1 MGAIIYRPTTVQ
13 PVTGR
18 VGNPDRHRATTSDK
32 AMSNSSTMSVSS
44 SIDRLAMA
52 AALALGMIVL
62 PSFAA
67 DPPAGKFILRSPE
80 VADGGTLPRDYTGD
94 GTSSTLPLEWSGAPA
109 GTKGYAL
116 IMHHN
121 APDGIKWY
129 WILYNIPA
137 DVRSLPK
144 NVKGV
149 GTLGSNSVNN
159 RGGYAPPHSKGPGA
173 KTYIYTV
180 YALSAPPDITVPA
193 LKVSRDVLLTAVQY
207 KILASAE
214 LKVVYSRPP
223 GATDSSVEGG
233 RPDAGSARNRPDGPG
248 ERPPRGPVRQEG
260 QQGPPGDQ

>member
-1 MGAIIYRPTTVQ
+1 
-13 PVTGR
+13 
-18 VGNPDRHRATTSDK
+18 
-32 AMSNSSTMSVSS
+32 MSNSSTMSVSS

-52 AALALGMIVL
+52 AALALGMIAL

-67 DPPAGKFILRSPE
+67 DPPAGTFILRSPE
-80 VADGGTLPRDYTGD
+80 VTYGGTLPEDYTGD

-121 APDGIKWY
+121 APDAIKWY

-137 DVRSLPK
+137 EVQTLPK

-193 LKVSRDVLLTAVQY
+193 LKVNRDVLLAAMKD

-223 GATDSSVEGG
+223 GATDSSGEGG
-233 RPDAGSARNRPDGPG
+233 GTDASPGQNRPDSPG
-248 ERPPRGPVRQEG
+248 DRPPRDPNRQEG
-260 QQGPPGDQ
+260 QRRPPGYLRTDS

>member
-1 MGAIIYRPTTVQ
+1 MKNQKQTIHGRIISELNMRKRRQQRY
-13 PVTGR
+13 
-18 VGNPDRHRATTSDK
+18 S
-32 AMSNSSTMSVSS
+32 
-44 SIDRLAMA
+44 LALMA
-52 AALALGMIVL
+52 AISLGILPLAA
-62 PSFAA
+62 FAA
-67 DPPAGKFILRSPE
+67 GKDEPKQASSFVLRSPE
-80 VADGGTLPRDYTGD
+80 VTNGGTLPMDYTGD

-137 DVRSLPK
+137 DVQSLPK

-149 GTLGSNSVNN
+149 GTLGGNSVNN

-180 YALSAPPDITVPA
+180 YALSAPPEINVPA
-193 LKVSRDVLLTAVQY
+193 LKVNREVLLAAMKD

-214 LKVVYSRPP
+214 LSVIYSRPEGAASRDESRGP
-223 GATDSSVEGG
+223 GMD
-233 RPDAGSARNRPDGPG
+233 RPRNRPDGPG
-248 ERPPRGPVRQEG
+248 PGDRPPRDPNRQGGERRL
-260 QQGPPGDQ
+260 PTDP